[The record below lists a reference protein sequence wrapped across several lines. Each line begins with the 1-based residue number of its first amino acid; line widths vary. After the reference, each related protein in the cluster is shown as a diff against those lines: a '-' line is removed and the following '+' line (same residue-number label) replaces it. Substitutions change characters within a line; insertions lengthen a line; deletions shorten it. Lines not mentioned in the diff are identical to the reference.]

1 MIFSK
6 RNIICSSFSN
16 QAKSQNNNYILERMS
31 LNRLQK
37 IISDSGISSRR
48 KADLLIKQGRV
59 TLNGRQAILGEKA
72 DPKFDHILVDGK
84 DIPKRPNHKVFLL
97 NKPYG
102 VISSC
107 KDNHGRKTILN
118 LIPSNLRF
126 GIHPVGRLD
135 FDSRGAIILTNN
147 GDLTLRLTHPKYSHT
162 KTYLVW
168 VSGKPCQS
176 ILNTWR
182 KGILLDGKM
191 TMPAKIEVMD
201 IVNSKTLLKVILK
214 EGRNR
219 QIRRIATLLGHPVE
233 DLQRIAIS
241 NIKLN
246 GLKEGTWRE
255 LKKEEWIPILN

>member
-1 MIFSK
+1 
-6 RNIICSSFSN
+6 
-16 QAKSQNNNYILERMS
+16 MS

-37 IISDSGISSRR
+37 IISDSGLLSRR

-59 TLNGRQAILGEKA
+59 TLNGRIAILGEKA
-72 DPKFDHILVDGK
+72 DPISDHILVDGR
-84 DIPKRPNHKVFLL
+84 DLPKKLNHKVFLL

-107 KDNHGRKTILN
+107 KDSYGRKTILSF
-118 LIPSNLRF
+118 IPSHLRP

-135 FDSRGAIILTNN
+135 FDSRGAILLTNN

-168 VSGKPCQS
+168 VSGHPNKS
-176 ILNTWR
+176 KLSNWR
-182 KGILLDGKM
+182 KGILLNSRI
-191 TMPAKIEVMD
+191 TMPTNIEVLETF
-201 IVNSKTLLKVILK
+201 NKKTLLKIIMK

-219 QIRRIATLLGHPVE
+219 QIRRIASLIGHPVQ

-246 GLKEGTWRE
+246 GLPEGKWRE
-255 LKKEEWIPILN
+255 LKTNEWISFIH